1 MSFIN
6 QQNSLWKRRKWKI
19 HFPGHID
26 ETKWKEHQTQGLQK
40 DTIKEKAFMG
50 QGNQLATSTS
60 SRSSISGL
68 TTKRLTSTLN
78 DMLYYFK
85 HCRYYMSIFLL

>member
-1 MSFIN
+1 MSFIS

-19 HFPGHID
+19 PGDID

-68 TTKRLTSTLN
+68 TTKRLTSPLN
-78 DMLYYFK
+78 DIIYYLK
-85 HCRYYMSIFLL
+85 HCR